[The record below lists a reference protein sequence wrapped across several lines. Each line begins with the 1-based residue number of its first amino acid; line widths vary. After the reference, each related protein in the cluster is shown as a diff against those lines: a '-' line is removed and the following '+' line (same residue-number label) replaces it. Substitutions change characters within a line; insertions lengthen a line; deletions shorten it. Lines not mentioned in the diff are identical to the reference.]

1 MSPDLAGIFLGTAIH
16 DTAQVS
22 AASVIYS
29 DMYNSEEALNSAIT
43 TKLLRNSFLIIL
55 IPLIA
60 YLYNKEKKVDVKSSI
75 KDFFPFFV
83 LGFIILSFVRTLGD
97 HLFLDNNMFVYWKH
111 ILFFFKEISIYC
123 ILFSMVALG
132 LQTNLKSMF
141 KLGFKPLII
150 GFVASATVGVV
161 SVVYLY

>member
-1 MSPDLAGIFLGTAIH
+1 M
-16 DTAQVS
+16 
-22 AASVIYS
+22 
-29 DMYNSEEALNSAIT
+29 
-43 TKLLRNSFLIIL
+43 
-55 IPLIA
+55 
-60 YLYNKEKKVDVKSSI
+60 KSSI

-97 HLFLDNNMFVYWKH
+97 HLFLDNNMFFYWKDS
-111 ILFFFKEISIYC
+111 LVFFKEISIYC

-150 GFVASATVGVV
+150 GFVASATVGAV
-161 SVVYLY
+161 SIVYLY

>member
-29 DMYNSEEALNSAIT
+29 DMFNSEEALNSAIT

-83 LGFIILSFVRTLGD
+83 LGFIILSFARTIGD
-97 HLFLDNNMFVYWKH
+97 HLFLDKDMLDYWKFS
-111 ILFFFKEISIYC
+111 LAFFKEISIYC

-132 LQTNLKSMF
+132 LQTNLKNMIE
-141 KLGFKPLII
+141 LGFKPLII

>member
-1 MSPDLAGIFLGTAIH
+1 MF
-16 DTAQVS
+16 
-22 AASVIYS
+22 
-29 DMYNSEEALNSAIT
+29 NSEEALNSAMT
-43 TKLLRNSFLIIL
+43 TKLLRNSFLILL

-60 YLYNKEKKVDVKSSI
+60 YLYSKEKKVVMKSSI

-97 HLFLDNNMFVYWKH
+97 HLFLDNNMFFYWKH
-111 ILFFFKEISIYC
+111 SLVFFKEISIYC

-150 GFVASATVGVV
+150 GFVASATVGFI
-161 SVVYLY
+161 SIVYLY

>member
-1 MSPDLAGIFLGTAIH
+1 
-16 DTAQVS
+16 
-22 AASVIYS
+22 
-29 DMYNSEEALNSAIT
+29 
-43 TKLLRNSFLIIL
+43 
-55 IPLIA
+55 LIA
-60 YLYNKEKKVDVKSSI
+60 YLYNKEKKVNVKSSI

-83 LGFIILSFVRTLGD
+83 LGFIFLSFVRTLGD

-132 LQTNLKSMF
+132 LQTNLKNMF

-161 SVVYLY
+161 SIVYLY